1 MDLNFND
8 VCRLCARK
16 REDMQNIFQDISA
29 ESESYVDI
37 TKDMSGMLPLKI
49 ASATSIKVELGDG
62 LPTQVCN
69 ECVTHLNAAL
79 TFKEK
84 CLTADSILRHLL
96 NIAEAQSSKEQKD
109 EKAVAPELS
118 PLLCND
124 RDASQDGAQGI
135 WSSNVCSETA
145 EKNSSSMKS
154 GISDISSSVVKNGL
168 DVDINCAPTEDKQYI
183 CPPCGKQYLLSGA
196 FKKHL
201 SMKHEMN
208 DKHIEELI
216 VKNNGGSIVNK
227 PANKKTCLCNVCGKQ
242 VNSVQFKQHI
252 RSHEQNFQH
261 LCTYCGKKYLTK
273 FRLTQHIRVHT
284 GEKPFACNVCNKRFH
299 EKSLLRSHQRRYLKQ
314 RPLQCTVC
322 EKRFTNRSHLNT
334 HLMVHTGEKPFKCSV
349 CGMEFRSNNHLK
361 RHFKLHS
368 GEKSYSC
375 SVCGKAFI
383 QKSNYVQHLAVH
395 REDKPFKCSEC
406 GKGFSYKC
414 SLKMHVEVHRKKFG
428 KLEEGI

>member
-1 MDLNFND
+1 MPLFLFPHFLKFILFVNFSIPF
-8 VCRLCARK
+8 V
-16 REDMQNIFQDISA
+16 IFSVVPACVGSRDTSHDSA
-29 ESESYVDI
+29 EG
-37 TKDMSGMLPLKI
+37 TWQSGVCTETM
-49 ASATSIKVELGDG
+49 TSG
-62 LPTQVCN
+62 T
-69 ECVTHLNAAL
+69 
-79 TFKEK
+79 
-84 CLTADSILRHLL
+84 
-96 NIAEAQSSKEQKD
+96 
-109 EKAVAPELS
+109 
-118 PLLCND
+118 
-124 RDASQDGAQGI
+124 
-135 WSSNVCSETA
+135 SSNTSLSA
-145 EKNSSSMKS
+145 A
-154 GISDISSSVVKNGL
+154 KNGW
-168 DVDINCAPTEDKQYI
+168 DVDGMNAPTEEKQYT
-183 CPPCGKQYLLSGA
+183 CPPCGKQYLLSAA

-201 SMKHEMN
+201 SMKHEMD
-208 DKHIEELI
+208 DKSIEGLI
-216 VKNNGGSIVNK
+216 LKNNGSNNSSK
-227 PANKKTCLCNVCGKQ
+227 PVNKKTCLCNVCGKQ
-242 VNSVQFKQHI
+242 VSSVQFKQHI

-284 GEKPFACNVCNKRFH
+284 GEKPFVCNVCNKRFH

-334 HLMVHTGEKPFKCSV
+334 HLMVHTGEKPFQCSV

-368 GEKSYSC
+368 GEKSYAC

-414 SLKMHVEVHRKKFG
+414 SLKMHVEIHRKKLG
-428 KLEEGI
+428 ELADRK